1 MSAFLSRPLGPGSSW
16 TPGSGS
22 WPGPTVGASPPPP
35 DELLAAAV
43 GDVAWMELSL
53 AKAGSLLREDGHGL
67 TALHVAALHCRL
79 GCLRRLLERHGVEVE
94 LASATGWRALHL
106 ACNARRGG
114 RRALVCV
121 RYLLARGARVNACN
135 EDSVTPLHVASSEG
149 LLGCVRALLEAGAD
163 PSARDL
169 RQHRP
174 VELARLW
181 GHRKC
186 TRLLASVMW
195 MDEKNEAATEDVELL
210 KMGRHLLA
218 EEKQHFAKCE
228 RANRYAAVPLRARAR
243 TQDEREFV
251 NAMSFLGW
259 LEDKRL
265 PAPPAPP
272 LAPPIPDSCRR
283 RGGHVRSRGPQRRE
297 EQGVRMPGGGLSET
311 TAPAARRPRDTP
323 GRITGARLQPGTNLL
338 CTGSVTARGVAAAA
352 DALPTLTPREPWNVS
367 TNPSSAPRTD
377 IARPPGG
384 APGVWPDDDGDDGDD
399 DNDDDEAT
407 SKPGNERRRTG
418 GKLCPGSRRRFRTFV
433 LDRVAE
439 EAERDEVRGDDDE
452 DDDNGGGGGC
462 GRRAEAVHRALQG
475 RGRRVPASRL
485 RGPRDFTARE
495 SVMELPRKR
504 GPRDASRLRGEVAMH
519 LCQTAQSALFLGTW
533 SERRDV

>member
-121 RYLLARGARVNACN
+121 RYLLARGARVNA
-135 EDSVTPLHVASSEG
+135 
-149 LLGCVRALLEAGAD
+149 
-163 PSARDL
+163 
-169 RQHRP
+169 
-174 VELARLW
+174 
-181 GHRKC
+181 
-186 TRLLASVMW
+186 LLASVMW

-228 RANRYAAVPLRARAR
+228 
-243 TQDEREFV
+243 DEREFV

-297 EQGVRMPGGGLSET
+297 GQGVGMPGGGLSET
-311 TAPAARRPRDTP
+311 TAPAARRPRDAP
-323 GRITGARLQPGTNLL
+323 GRITGTRLQPGTNLL

-452 DDDNGGGGGC
+452 DEDDDNGGGGGC